1 MTFLNIHEQTL
12 AGEDELVEAI
22 GNSDLP
28 VEQVITSDILE
39 CRPDISVQEAALRM
53 SRAHCSS
60 IIVMDN
66 GTAVGI
72 WTERDAL
79 AIDFTDTT
87 SFSRPIE
94 EVMSSPV
101 RTVGAGTL
109 LQDVAQRFRNEHV
122 RHYLVTEPDGG
133 SLGVVSQTDVVLN
146 QGIEHYMRLRR
157 VDSVVRGTLLTLDPD
172 ASLAEAARLMRA
184 SDADSLTVDYGG
196 AEYGILTERDVV
208 RFIASGRAEEA
219 VGRLAS
225 RPLISIDRRASLYRA
240 RSVLMQHGVRH
251 IGITR
256 EGGGLSGILSF
267 SDLLAG
273 MELVYVQELQHALR
287 VRNRALKLSQ
297 RSLHLAE
304 KVIENSLEG
313 IIITDKEGLIETV
326 NPAFSRLTGYRPEEV
341 IGRNPSLLSSGRH
354 SRAFY
359 RDMWR
364 KLAEEG
370 YWQGEIWNRRK
381 NGQVYP
387 ELLTITAITDMAGE
401 VTHYAALFS
410 DISEL
415 KENEERIKHLAY
427 FDPLTGLP
435 NRRLFADRLQMG
447 IAHAH
452 RSGQQLAVLFVDL
465 DRFKRVNDSLGHAVG
480 DSLLREVSRRIE
492 SCVREDD
499 TVARMGGDEFTVMLS
514 FVRDF
519 EEAVQV
525 ARRIIEQ
532 LEQPVVVEGNEL
544 VVTSSIGISYYPDD
558 GLEPEVLVRNA
569 DTAMYRA
576 KTQGRNGY
584 QLYAPSM
591 NVRSREHLSLEV
603 ALRRA
608 LERGELRLFY
618 QPLHAS
624 ANREFV
630 EAEALLR
637 WEHPER
643 GLIPPADFVP
653 LAEETGLIEPIGEW
667 VLSTACRQ
675 LRTWLDQGFSGL
687 KLAVNISARQFR
699 QPEFLGV
706 LKRNLD
712 RFRVPPGAL
721 NLELTESLLMEDGI
735 EVIRMLNRIRDL
747 GVGIS
752 VDDFG
757 TGYSS
762 LNYLKRFPI
771 RTLKIDRS
779 FVRDI
784 SSSSEDEAIVSAV
797 INLAHSL
804 KLTVVAEGVEREE
817 QLTLLKRH
825 GCDLIQ
831 GFLFAPALP
840 PELFQ
845 ARFLAD

>member
-1 MTFLNIHEQTL
+1 
-12 AGEDELVEAI
+12 
-22 GNSDLP
+22 
-28 VEQVITSDILE
+28 
-39 CRPDISVQEAALRM
+39 
-53 SRAHCSS
+53 
-60 IIVMDN
+60 MDN
-66 GTAVGI
+66 AAAVGI

-79 AIDFTDTT
+79 AIDFSDAS
-87 SFSRPIE
+87 SFARPIR

-101 RTVGAGTL
+101 RSVQAGTL
-109 LQDVAQRFRNEHV
+109 LQDVALRFRKEHV
-122 RHYLVTEPDGG
+122 RHYLVTGVDGDC
-133 SLGVVSQTDVVLN
+133 LGVVSQTDVVLN
-146 QGIEHYMRLRR
+146 HGVEHYLRLRR
-157 VDSVVRGTLLTLDPD
+157 VDSVMRGPLLTL
-172 ASLAEAARLMRA
+172 AANESLGAAARRMRSSD
-184 SDADSLTVDYGG
+184 SDALAVEYPDGD
-196 AEYGILTERDVV
+196 YGILTERDVV
-208 RFIASGRAEEA
+208 RLIASGRSEDE

-225 RPLISIDRRASLYRA
+225 RPLISIDRKESLYRA

-256 EGGGLSGILSF
+256 DGGALDGILSF

-273 MELVYVQELQHALR
+273 MELVYVQELRHALK
-287 VRNRALKLSQ
+287 VRNRALKFSQ
-297 RSLHLAE
+297 RSLRLAE

-313 IIITDKEGLIETV
+313 IIVTDREGFIETV

-354 SRAFY
+354 DRDFY
-359 RDMWR
+359 RNMWH
-364 KLAEEG
+364 KLAEG
-370 YWQGEIWNRRK
+370 GHWQGEIWNRRK
-381 NGQVYP
+381 DGEVYP
-387 ELLTITAITDMAGE
+387 ELLTITAIADETGE

-415 KENEERIKHLAY
+415 KENEKRIKHLAY

-447 IAHAH
+447 VAHSH
-452 RSGQQLAVLFVDL
+452 RNGQQLAVLFVDL

-480 DSLLREVSRRIE
+480 DSLLREVSGRIE
-492 SCVREDD
+492 ACIREDD
-499 TVARMGGDEFTVMLS
+499 TVARMGGDEFTVLLS
-514 FVRDF
+514 EVRDF
-519 EEAVQV
+519 EEAAQV
-525 ARRIIEQ
+525 ARRIIER
-532 LEQPVVVEGNEL
+532 LEQPVLIEGNEL

-558 GLEPEVLVRNA
+558 GPDPDTLIRNA

-576 KTQGRNGY
+576 KADGRNSY
-584 QLYAPSM
+584 QLYTPSM
-591 NVRSREHLSLEV
+591 NARSREHLSLEV

-608 LERGELRLFY
+608 LDRDELRLFY
-618 QPLHAS
+618 QPLHACAS
-624 ANREFV
+624 GALA

-643 GLIPPADFVP
+643 GLMTPADFVP

-667 VLSTACRQ
+667 VVATACRQ
-675 LRTWLDQGFSGL
+675 LRTWLDQGFPAI
-687 KLAVNISARQFR
+687 KVAVNISARQFQ
-699 QPEFLGV
+699 QPEFAGA

-712 RFRVPPGAL
+712 RFRVPAGAL
-721 NLELTESLLMEDGI
+721 NLELTETLLMEDGV

-771 RTLKIDRS
+771 RTLKIDQA
-779 FVRDI
+779 FIRDI
-784 SSSSEDEAIVSAV
+784 SSSPEDEAIVSAV

-804 KLTVVAEGVEREE
+804 RLEVVAEGVEREE
-817 QLTLLKRH
+817 QLALLKRH

-831 GFLFAPALP
+831 GFLYGPALP

-845 ARFLAD
+845 ARFLTDCA